1 MSNNYN
7 NIGDINKGNDSINYI
22 KSYNDNNNKSII
34 NSINNLSIN
43 ESNNSNLIASKS
55 TEYSSI
61 IDFENNEKI
70 FDYIIYNNKNEKKIK
85 NSIIIVDETEQN
97 KIIYEKI
104 INNYYNIKNK
114 ETNNN
119 YNKICFLILENKKL
133 EKLCADLKLVF
144 KNKKISI
151 LQGGKGK

>member
-1 MSNNYN
+1 MSNNYD

-43 ESNNSNLIASKS
+43 ESNNTNLIGSKS

-61 IDFENNEKI
+61 IDFENSGGI

-85 NSIIIVDETEQN
+85 NSIIILDETEQN

-119 YNKICFLILENKKL
+119 FNKICFLIL
-133 EKLCADLKLVF
+133 
-144 KNKKISI
+144 
-151 LQGGKGK
+151 

>member
-22 KSYNDNNNKSII
+22 KSYNDNNKSII

-43 ESNNSNLIASKS
+43 ESNNTNLIGSKS

-70 FDYIIYNNKNEKKIK
+70 FEYILYNNKNEKKIK

-97 KIIYEKI
+97 KIIGLYKCTSGEKH
-104 INNYYNIKNK
+104 
-114 ETNNN
+114 
-119 YNKICFLILENKKL
+119 
-133 EKLCADLKLVF
+133 
-144 KNKKISI
+144 
-151 LQGGKGK
+151 